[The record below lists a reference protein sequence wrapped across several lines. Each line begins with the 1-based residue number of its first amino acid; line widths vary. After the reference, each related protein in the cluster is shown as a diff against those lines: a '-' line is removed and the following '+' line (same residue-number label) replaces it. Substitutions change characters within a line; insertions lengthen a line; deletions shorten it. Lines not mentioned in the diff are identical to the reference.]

1 MIKID
6 GKKVRD
12 ELLDKYTKEINDN
25 KLKLKLVVILIGDN
39 DASKLYIRN
48 KEKACKRCNIS
59 FENIILDSNVS
70 FDMVKSLIEKLN
82 NDDTVTGI
90 ILQSPI
96 PKHLN
101 YDLLANMIN
110 SNKDIDGFTK
120 DNVNNL
126 YMNKESLIPCTVKG
140 IINLLDYYNIP
151 ISGKKITIVGRSNIV
166 GKPLLLAL
174 LNRDATVSIC
184 HSKTMNLKD
193 ETKSCDIL
201 IVAVGKANFIKEDMV
216 KDGAVVIDV
225 GINYIDNKLV
235 GDVDYFNVSKK
246 CSYITPVPGGV
257 GPMTIAS
264 IIDNMIISGGG
275 RNNG

>member
-12 ELLDKYTKEINDN
+12 ELLDKYTKEINDK